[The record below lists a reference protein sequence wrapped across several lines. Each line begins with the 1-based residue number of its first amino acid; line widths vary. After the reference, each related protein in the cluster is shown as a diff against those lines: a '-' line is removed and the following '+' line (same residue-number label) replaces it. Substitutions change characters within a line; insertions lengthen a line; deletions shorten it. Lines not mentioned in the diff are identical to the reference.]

1 MTTALEKTL
10 KRELRINGRAFIVAI
25 SPESLKL
32 TLKGKRKGLELKWGE
47 LVSGEAALAVALQAS
62 VGKFTAQPQPLA
74 ATPSPPKGKARAR
87 AAKRRA

>member
-62 VGKFTAQPQPLA
+62 VGKFAAQPQPLA
-74 ATPSPPKGKARAR
+74 ATPSPAKGKARAR